1 MPPPEFAGSE
11 SPESRGPD
19 KEGAEPSTVVGIGAS
34 AGGLEAAGALLNALP
49 NDTGM
54 AFVLV
59 QHLDPHHPSVLS
71 ELLAQRTQMPVI
83 EVADGTAVRANRLYV
98 IPPNVR
104 MTITEG
110 VLSLMPRSE
119 VPGKYMPI
127 DAFLR
132 SLADDRKSHAI
143 GVILSGTASDGTLG
157 LRAIKS
163 EGGFTFAQDESAK
176 FDGMP
181 RSAIA
186 AGVVD
191 FVLPPEDIARELAD
205 IARHPHHTGAA
216 PSILYQESPE
226 FLEILRLL
234 RTAAGIDFS
243 QYRPNTLLRR
253 IARRIVLQKAGDAD
267 QYLQILRENPGEIQ
281 ALSED
286 FLISVTEFFRDPPIF
301 DALKEKVCTEILNRK
316 QPGEAIRVWVPGCA
330 TGEEVYSIAISLIE
344 CIRDA
349 GAEYPV
355 HIFGTDVSE
364 INIER
369 ARAGIY
375 GSAALS
381 AISPERLGRF
391 FMGVDSGY
399 QIVRSVRDLCVFAVQ
414 NVAADPPFSRID
426 LISCRNLLIYMGP
439 ALQQRVVGMFAYAL
453 QPNGFLVLGKAE
465 RPGHLADHF
474 TPFDTEHNIYLR
486 KTVTVHTGFEL
497 PARVAVFPVFRQEE
511 RLAERESQAPGEGA
525 PGPLQ
530 RQVDRLL
537 LAQYAPPSV
546 VIDDNY
552 RIVQFSGEVGTYLA
566 PDRGEADLNLFRI
579 VRDDVAL
586 HVRAAVEA
594 ARQKGMAIRL
604 ERIHI
609 SGARPRTVTVAVTP
623 VVTTGLGR
631 HFLISFEDP
640 ASPSALPGEPIA
652 PADAPANP
660 EEAGDPQRHIAQ
672 LEEELASTRRY
683 LQSIIEEVRSANE
696 EAQSTNEELQSSNE
710 ELQTAKEEL
719 QATNEE
725 LQTLNVEMDSRN
737 VDLKQLADDLFNLLA
752 SLQTPILMLDG
763 ALRIRRFTQVSEKLL
778 NLIPTDIGRPVSDLQ
793 PRIMVPRLEE
803 VLRQVIN
810 TLAPHEE
817 EVRDQGGRW
826 YSLRVR
832 PYRTSD
838 NRIDGAV
845 LQLVDID
852 ELKKSLE
859 QARLARDYASAIL
872 QTVREPLVVLDSQF
886 RIETANRAFFQTF
899 CTSPE
904 ESLKK
909 PVYEAAGGRL
919 DLPRLHYLLDRAARG
934 DANIE
939 DVEVERDFEELG
951 RRTMLLNARRVEN
964 DGETGRILLAFEDI
978 TERKRSAEARYRRL
992 FEAAKDGML
1001 IVDAESGEITDA
1013 NPHLETL
1020 FGYRREELVGRKV
1033 WEIDPLCGI
1042 PDPESVLARIRK
1054 REMERFPDLTVKSK
1068 SGRAIH
1074 VEVVGNTYLEGARA
1088 QIQFNIRD
1096 ITERRQFER
1105 QLQHTQKLE
1114 SLGLLAGGVA
1124 HDFNNLLTGI
1134 MGNAS
1139 LGLSDLPDSSP
1150 ERRYFREIISASK
1163 RAADLTRQMLAYAGK
1178 GRFIVEPMDVSQL
1191 IREIDP
1197 LINTSIPK
1205 LVAVQLELKPGLPAI
1220 EADSGQ
1226 IQQLVM
1232 NLMINGAEAIGEG
1245 RPGVVL
1251 VRTDTWDLSGD
1262 DIQREFPNDGLTPGQ
1277 YVAIEVSDTGSG
1289 MDEATRARIFDP
1301 FFTTKFQGRGLG
1313 LAAASGIVRSHKGAL
1328 RVYSTPGRGSSFQVL
1343 FPALPPRPAGRA
1355 AREAARALPA
1365 SGTALFVDDEET
1377 LQQLAH
1383 SALERNGWSVL
1394 PARNGAQAVEIF
1406 ERLGHEVTVVILDL
1420 AMPVMG
1426 GEEALDR
1433 LKAIRAGVP
1442 VILSTGY
1449 GEDEAT
1455 RRFAG
1460 KDVAG
1465 FLQKPYTVE
1474 QLMEAIALVLGRL

>member
-1 MPPPEFAGSE
+1 MPPQDVAGSGT
-11 SPESRGPD
+11 PESLEPNE
-19 KEGAEPSTVVGIGAS
+19 EGAEPSIVVGIGSS
-34 AGGLEAAGALLNALP
+34 AGGFEAAAALLNSLP
-49 NDTGM
+49 HDTGM

-59 QHLDPHHPSVLS
+59 QHLDPHHSSALS
-71 ELLAQRTQMPVI
+71 ELLGQRTKMPVI
-83 EVADGTAVRANRLYV
+83 EVADGTVVRANRFYV

-104 MTITEG
+104 MTIMG
-110 VLSLMPRSE
+110 GLLSLMPRIE
-119 VPGKYMPI
+119 VPGRYMPI
-127 DAFLR
+127 DVFFR
-132 SLADDRKSHAI
+132 SLAEDRKSTAI

-157 LRAIKS
+157 LKAIKA

-191 FVLPPEDIARELAD
+191 FVLPPEDIAKELAD
-205 IARHPHHTGAA
+205 IARHPHHNGAA
-216 PSILYQESPE
+216 LPGLYQDSPE

-253 IARRIVLQKAGDAD
+253 IERRIVLQKAGDPD
-267 QYLQILRENPGEIQ
+267 QYLQILRDNPVEIR
-281 ALSED
+281 ALSD
-286 FLISVTEFFRDPPIF
+286 DLLISVTEFFRDPPIF
-301 DALKEKVCTEILNRK
+301 EALKEKVFPEILGK
-316 QPGEAIRVWVPGCA
+316 KESGEAIRVWVPGCS
-330 TGEEVYSIAISLIE
+330 TGEEVYSIAIGLME
-344 CIRDA
+344 FLRDA
-349 GAEYPV
+349 GTELPV

-369 ARAGIY
+369 ARAGVY
-375 GSAALS
+375 GSS
-381 AISPERLGRF
+381 SVSSISPQRLGRF
-391 FMGVDSGY
+391 FMAVDSGY
-399 QIVRSVRDLCVFAVQ
+399 QIVRPIRDLCVFAVQ
-414 NVAADPPFSRID
+414 NVASDPPFSRID

-439 ALQQRVVGMFAYAL
+439 ALQQRVVGMLAYAL

-474 TPFDTEHNIYLR
+474 TPFDAEHNLYLR
-486 KTVTVHTGFEL
+486 KPVTVHPGFEL
-497 PARVAVFPVFRQEE
+497 PARVAAFPVFRQDE
-511 RLAERESQAPGEGA
+511 RPAERESKWPGESA

-552 RIVQFSGEVGTYLA
+552 RIVQFSGEVGSYLA
-566 PDRGEADLNLFRI
+566 PERGEADLNLFRI

-609 SGARPRTVTVAVTP
+609 SGARPRTITVAVTP
-623 VVTTGLGR
+623 VAVASLGR

-640 ASPSALPGEPIA
+640 ASPPALPGEPLA
-652 PADAPANP
+652 PMDGATRS
-660 EEAGDPQRHIAQ
+660 EETGDPQSQIAQ

-725 LQTLNVEMDSRN
+725 LQTLNAEMDSRN
-737 VDLKQLADDLFNLLA
+737 VDLKRLADDLLNLLA
-752 SLQTPILMLDG
+752 SLQTPILMLDS

-778 NLIPTDIGRPVSDLQ
+778 NLIATDIGRPVSDLQ
-793 PRIMVPRLEE
+793 PRIKVPRLQEI
-803 VLRQVIN
+803 LRQVVD

-817 EVRDQGGRW
+817 EVQDRGGRW

-838 NRIDGAV
+838 NHIDGAV

-859 QARLARDYASAIL
+859 EARLARDYASAIL

-899 CTSPE
+899 HTPPE

-909 PVYEAAGGRL
+909 LVYEVAGGRL
-919 DLPRLHYLLDRAARG
+919 DFPKLHYLLDHAARG
-934 DANIE
+934 DSAIE
-939 DVEVERDFEELG
+939 DVELERDFEQLG
-951 RRTMLLNARRVEN
+951 RRTMLLNARRIED
-964 DGETGRILLAFEDI
+964 DGGNGPILLVFEDI

-1001 IVDAESGEITDA
+1001 IVDAETGEISDA
-1013 NPHLETL
+1013 NPYLEAL
-1020 FGYRREELVGRKV
+1020 FGYRRDELVGRKV
-1033 WEIDPLCGI
+1033 WEVDPLCGI
-1042 PDPESVLARIRK
+1042 PDPESVLARIRE
-1054 REMERFPDLTVKSK
+1054 RDMERFPDLVVKSK

-1074 VEVVGNTYLEGARA
+1074 VEVVGNVYMEGARA

-1139 LGLSDLPDSSP
+1139 LGLADLPDSSP
-1150 ERRYFREIISASK
+1150 ERRYFREIISAGK

-1178 GRFIVEPMDVSQL
+1178 GRFLVERMDVSQL
-1191 IREIDP
+1191 IREIEP

-1205 LVAVQLELKPGLPAI
+1205 LVSVQLELKPGLPAI

-1226 IQQLVM
+1226 IQQLIM
-1232 NLMINGAEAIGEG
+1232 NLMINGAEAIGED

-1251 VRTDTWDLSGD
+1251 VRTSTWDLSAE
-1262 DIQREFPNDGLTPGQ
+1262 DIQRDFPNDRLTPGQ
-1277 YVAIEVSDTGSG
+1277 YVSIEVRDTGSG

-1301 FFTTKFQGRGLG
+1301 FFTTKFEGRGLG
-1313 LAAASGIVRSHKGAL
+1313 LAAASGIVRSHKGAM
-1328 RVYSTPGRGSSFQVL
+1328 RVYSRLGQGTSFQVL
-1343 FPALPPRPAGRA
+1343 FPAAPAKALGRA
-1355 AREAARALPA
+1355 SSGPAHALPA
-1365 SGTALFVDDEET
+1365 SGTVLFVDDQET

-1383 SALERNGWSVL
+1383 SALERNGWHVL
-1394 PARNGAQAVEIF
+1394 PARNGAQAVEVF
-1406 ERLGHEVTVVILDL
+1406 ERLAQEITVVILDL

-1426 GEEALDR
+1426 GEEALER
-1433 LKAIRAGVP
+1433 LKAIRTGVP

-1449 GEDEAT
+1449 GEDEAR

-1465 FLQKPYTVE
+1465 FLQKPYTVD